1 MLLYNYELLTNHN
14 QKTKTKNFISLEEN
28 KTLLVDT
35 NFILH
40 LQNNQ
45 YRKVSITSDKSFS
58 NITANQS
65 INFLVENIV
74 SFNSKVGSNKITFK
88 LEKDGTKEL
97 LEYWLYHTF
106 LPILF
111 TIENKYYFLHAGAVE
126 IEEQAVLFIANSFG
140 GKSTLTD
147 FFIKKNHT
155 MISDDKVGTYMQ
167 DDKIM
172 SVPSYSYHRPYRK
185 VEDLGIKV
193 ENFAKEN
200 KEIFCI
206 FNLVKS
212 EKDSRI
218 NIEKITGIEKF
229 KALRF
234 ATDVDLEVNKK
245 ERFISLSNIA
255 NKTPI
260 YNITIPWD
268 LDRLEEVYDKI
279 CKFIKKEA
287 NELKH

>member
-1 MLLYNYELLTNHN
+1 MLLYNYELITNHN
-14 QKTKTKNFISLEEN
+14 QKTKSKHSISLEEDKN
-28 KTLLVDT
+28 LLVDT
-35 NFILH
+35 NYILH

-45 YRKVSITSDKSFS
+45 YRKVSITSDNSIS

-74 SFNSKVGSNKITFK
+74 TFNSKVGSKKITFK

-97 LEYWLYHTF
+97 LDYWLYHTF

-126 IEEQAVLFIANSFG
+126 IEEKAVLFIANSFG

-155 MISDDKVGTYMQ
+155 MISDDKVGTYIQ

-185 VEDLGIKV
+185 VEDLGLQV

-206 FNLVKS
+206 FNLIKS
-212 EKDSRI
+212 DENSEI

-234 ATDVDLEVNKK
+234 ATDVDLEVNKIGK
-245 ERFISLSNIA
+245 N
-255 NKTPI
+255 
-260 YNITIPWD
+260 
-268 LDRLEEVYDKI
+268 V
-279 CKFIKKEA
+279 
-287 NELKH
+287 